1 MRELAPLHPVNR
13 QHLDV
18 LTDRVGIMQHAI
30 GSQPDPAHGHC
41 VDDVARA
48 LQVDLLHRHE
58 LGWPAVS
65 ERAGRSLDFLVEAFD
80 ETTGRFRNFRAV
92 DGTWTEGVGSQ
103 DCHGRAFHAL
113 GGVIADAPEAGM
125 VRIATSLFDQ
135 ALPAAVE
142 LTALRAQAS
151 VLLGCAA
158 RLGAAADAV
167 TEVACRQIAGPFLAR
182 FEAVTSSPWPW
193 PESPVTYENALPPR
207 ALIVAGTALAWTAM
221 VDTGLNV
228 LDWLINAQTAP
239 DGHFSP
245 IGNGWWHRDGV
256 KATFDQQP
264 IEATAMLL
272 AAESAYLV
280 TGDVFYRTAM
290 ERAYAWFLGENDLGV
305 AVADPLRGAGYD
317 GLTPNGVNTNQGAES
332 TLMWLSALEHVRA
345 VRGGR
350 PSARARTDALL
361 VAATS

>member
-13 QHLDV
+13 QHLDAM
-18 LTDRVGIMQHAI
+18 TDRVGIMQHAI
-30 GSQPDPAHGHC
+30 GSRPDPDHGHC

-48 LQVDLLHRHE
+48 LQVDLLHRRE
-58 LGWPAVS
+58 LGWTAVA

-80 ETTGRFRNFRAV
+80 ADTGRFRNFHAV
-92 DGTWTEGVGSQ
+92 DGTWTEGIGSQ
-103 DCHGRAFHAL
+103 DCHGRAMHAL
-113 GGVIADAPEAGM
+113 GDVIADAPDPGM
-125 VRIATSLFDQ
+125 IRIAKTLFDQ
-135 ALPAAVE
+135 ALPGAVE

-182 FEAVTSSPWPW
+182 FQAEASSPWPW

-207 ALIVAGTALAWTAM
+207 ALIVAGRALAWQAM

-228 LDWLINAQTAP
+228 LDWLINAQTTP

-245 IGNGWWHRDGV
+245 VGNGWWPRGGA
-256 KATFDQQP
+256 KSTFDQQP

-280 TGDVFYRTAM
+280 TGDAFYRTAM
-290 ERAYAWFLGENDLGV
+290 ERAYAWFLGENDLGL
-305 AVADPLRGAGYD
+305 AVADPSRGSGFD
-317 GLTPNGVNTNQGAES
+317 GLTPQGVNMNQGAES

-350 PSARARTDALL
+350 PTTRARTDALL
-361 VAATS
+361 VAAAS